1 MTDDLTLSNLHFFNG
16 TTQYHKIPLFS
27 FANLTDGVIY
37 AAQNGY
43 RWFITDAL
51 SVIACD
57 KKIREESFLSI
68 NLKLFEN
75 KDSMTDSKKAKMII
89 TDGNNKTLYTQNY
102 NYTSAKKELQLFYTN
117 NVLMLSGE
125 Y

>member
-1 MTDDLTLSNLHFFNG
+1 MTDDLTLSKLKNFNG
-16 TTQYHKIPLFS
+16 TTQYHKIPS

-37 AAQNGY
+37 ATQNGY
-43 RWFITDAL
+43 SWFITDAL

-57 KKIREESFLSI
+57 KKIKEESFLSI

-75 KDSMTDSKKAKMII
+75 QKAKLII

-102 NYTSAKKELQLFYTN
+102 KYTTAQKELQLFYTN